1 MQITCWWQGWIKT
14 THLGITVAY
23 SQPQDYI
30 DTIGQIHMEQ
40 LNPQILLISKAQNRI
55 HWLTKNI
62 FKYIQKCEMEH
73 WSVRS
78 TYFLGGK
85 SNQGRKRREFRSPS
99 AHPNPP
105 FLSFKAETK
114 RVPPFFFFFVLL
126 NLGSKEN
133 HHSSQTLK
141 TVSKVLQT
149 QRYSNGHTGKTLRE
163 QIGPIQTARADIT
176 IKRLSGNSVISKGLR
191 DLHEVIKLRA
201 DGQNASVSAQ
211 GIKLL
216 ESQDP
221 SHNGWAQGS
230 LVCAGAG
237 QWPSHFPKIP
247 VLQPGPASC

>member
-1 MQITCWWQGWIKT
+1 
-14 THLGITVAY
+14 
-23 SQPQDYI
+23 
-30 DTIGQIHMEQ
+30 MEQ

-55 HWLTKNI
+55 HWLTNNI

-85 SNQGRKRREFRSPS
+85 CNQGRKRREFRSPS

-105 FLSFKAETK
+105 LLSFKAETK
-114 RVPPFFFFFVLL
+114 RVPPFFFLFFVLFVLL

-149 QRYSNGHTGKTLRE
+149 QEIQWWSYWQDLEGTNRSNTNCQSWYHHQETLG
-163 QIGPIQTARADIT
+163 QFSDFKRAQ
-176 IKRLSGNSVISKGLR
+176 RLAWSHQAQGRWPKCLC
-191 DLHEVIKLRA
+191 LL
-201 DGQNASVSAQ
+201 AQ

-221 SHNGWAQGS
+221 PHNGWAQGCNGLCRS
-230 LVCAGAG
+230 WSGTFSFL
-237 QWPSHFPKIP
+237 KIP
-247 VLQPGPASC
+247 VLQPGSASG